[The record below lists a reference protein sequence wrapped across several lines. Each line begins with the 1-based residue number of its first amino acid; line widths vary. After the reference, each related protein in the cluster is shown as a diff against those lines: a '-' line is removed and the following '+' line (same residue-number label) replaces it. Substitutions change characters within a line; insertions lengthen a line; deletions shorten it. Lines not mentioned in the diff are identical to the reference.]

1 MPNNEASTFVPMVR
15 SSRIQILTPIK
26 NGRQLI
32 GGSINGQPLI
42 HVEDG
47 LGTSNVGPSGC
58 NLDVAAAPAGVVPG
72 PVGGEVEAANRGI
85 NARTGPAEQVEV
97 AAFKVVVGFAHQAP
111 RFEIWDP
118 QRSAGGVADLQADL
132 GVRAGFDDGPRFH
145 VEGVHAVV
153 LANKI
158 ICSIRMLPCMH
169 AWKLLRNIYL

>member
-1 MPNNEASTFVPMVR
+1 MANNKASTFVPMVR
-15 SSRIQILTPIK
+15 SSSTQILTPIK

-32 GGSINGQPLI
+32 GRSINGQPLT

-47 LGTSNVGPSGC
+47 LRTSNVGPSGC
-58 NLDVAAAPAGVVPG
+58 NLDVVAEPAGVVPG

-111 RFEIWDP
+111 RFEICDP
-118 QRSAGGVADLQADL
+118 HRSAGGVADRHADL

-153 LANKI
+153 LPNKI
-158 ICSIRMLPCMH
+158 ICSICKLPCMQ
-169 AWKLLRNIYL
+169 ACMEISAQY